1 MPRILIVDDNEALRR
16 ALKQILSE
24 HDNWIVCGEAANG
37 AEAVEL
43 AARLKPDALLL
54 DFKMPIMN
62 GLDAAREIIKN
73 DPALPIA
80 MYTLDQNTQ
89 FELQAQRI
97 GVRKVISKTEL
108 FKSLTTSLDEIVAPS
123 AKENRGGKSEC

>member
-1 MPRILIVDDNEALRR
+1 
-16 ALKQILSE
+16 
-24 HDNWIVCGEAANG
+24 
-37 AEAVEL
+37 
-43 AARLKPDALLL
+43 
-54 DFKMPIMN
+54 
-62 GLDAAREIIKN
+62 LDAAREIIKN